1 MIIAYSFSPYFICA
15 TVKEGRKITV
25 INKNKDV
32 RETDKSV
39 QIRKIRSNRIIIKQF
54 QNKLLLK
61 RLSYKKKNHTKNIA
75 AEKDKYKLIAHQSHA
90 KNWVISQSSSI
101 RNPVWGAC
109 AGLASPLLWSCR

>member
-1 MIIAYSFSPYFICA
+1 M
-15 TVKEGRKITV
+15 R
-25 INKNKDV
+25 N
-32 RETDKSV
+32 
-39 QIRKIRSNRIIIKQF
+39 IRSNRIIIKQF

-101 RNPVWGAC
+101 QNPIWGAC
-109 AGLASPLLWSCR
+109 ARLVSPLLWSCH